1 MAAVP
6 CEHGIQDPAYRPSWR
21 SPVLGCGGYVRK
33 LIPTVVSMS
42 ASHEVL
48 SRT

>member
-6 CEHGIQDPAYRPSWR
+6 CERGMQNPAYRPSWR
-21 SPVLGCGGYVRK
+21 SFALGWRGYVRK

-42 ASHEVL
+42 ASHELL